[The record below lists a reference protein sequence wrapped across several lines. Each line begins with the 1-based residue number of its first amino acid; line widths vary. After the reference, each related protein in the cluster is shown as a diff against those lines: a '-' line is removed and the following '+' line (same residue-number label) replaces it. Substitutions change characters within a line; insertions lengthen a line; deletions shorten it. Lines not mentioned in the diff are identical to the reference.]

1 MLVCFPAEAPVDN
14 ELHPDYVPSQNLE
27 LADHGEIDDGRK
39 RLERFKRA
47 VRREKEREESD
58 SSVNDE
64 VEVSEEEEESSV
76 DVSCQVEMK
85 GIKIYCLNFCSYL
98 NECKTYLIHPP
109 VAIGVIYIPMYSV
122 HL

>member
-1 MLVCFPAEAPVDN
+1 MSELFISSSLSKISSILILVCFPAEAPVDN

-64 VEVSEEEEESSV
+64 VEVSEEEEESSAV
-76 DVSCQVEMK
+76 
-85 GIKIYCLNFCSYL
+85 LW
-98 NECKTYLIHPP
+98 
-109 VAIGVIYIPMYSV
+109 
-122 HL
+122 